1 MPRKLS
7 ELLLSVVKSK
17 KTRRLSAFNEL
28 LDFFA
33 LKGKSN
39 ELVALHNELNLILE
53 ESHQKWPHH
62 DYGEGYFYQSNHNLS
77 IRGLRNTEFRF
88 SFYRLG
94 ELLTKDTRV
103 LDIGCNA
110 GFLSLK
116 MAGYCKHVDAFELN
130 PFLIRIAKK
139 CGQFEGIKNVT
150 FSCSTFEDLPITS
163 SYSMVLSLANHHT
176 FDGNMR
182 PDFRKYMERIRSIME
197 SGGQLIFES
206 HPEEY
211 KDPLLKKHLDSVVDL
226 FKIESEK
233 VVLTKRSIFD
243 TNRLVVWMRAV

>member
-1 MPRKLS
+1 MLP
-7 ELLLSVVKSK
+7 ELLLSVIKSK
-17 KTRRLSAFNEL
+17 RTRRLSASNEL
-28 LDFFA
+28 LDYLA
-33 LKGKSN
+33 LKGKPV
-39 ELVALHNELNLILE
+39 ELTALHNELKLILE
-53 ESHQKWPHH
+53 ESHQQWPHH

-77 IRGLRNTEFRF
+77 IRGLRNTDFRF

-116 MAGYCKHVDAFELN
+116 MAGYCKHVDAFDLN
-130 PFLIRIAKK
+130 PYLIRIAQK
-139 CGQFEGIKNVT
+139 CGQFERIKNVS
-150 FSCSTFEDLPITS
+150 FSCSTFDNFPITS

-182 PDFRKYMERIRSIME
+182 PDFRIYMEKIRNIME
-197 SGGQLIFES
+197 SDGQLIFES
-206 HPEEY
+206 HPNEY
-211 KDPLLKKHLDSVVDL
+211 KYPFLKKNLDSIADL

-233 VVLTKRSIFD
+233 LVLTKQSVFD
-243 TNRLVVWMRAV
+243 TNRLVAWMRAV

>member
-7 ELLLSVVKSK
+7 ELLLSVVTSK
-17 KTRRLSAFNEL
+17 KTKRLSALNEL

-33 LKGKSN
+33 LRGKNN
-39 ELVALHNELNLILE
+39 ELIALHNELKLILE
-53 ESHQKWPHH
+53 ESHQQWPYH
-62 DYGEGYFYQSNHNLS
+62 DYGEGYFYQSNHDLS
-77 IRGLRNTEFRF
+77 IRGLRNTDFRF
-88 SFYRLG
+88 SFYRLE
-94 ELLTKDTRV
+94 ELLTENTRV

-116 MAGYCKHVDAFELN
+116 MARYCKHVDAFDLN

-139 CGQFEGIKNVT
+139 CSQFEGINNVT
-150 FSCSTFEDLPITS
+150 FSCSTFDDFPINS
-163 SYSMVLSLANHHT
+163 SYSMILSLANHHT

-182 PDFRKYMERIRSIME
+182 PDFRKYMERIRKIIE

-206 HPEEY
+206 HPKEY
-211 KDPLLKKHLDSVVDL
+211 KDPLLKKHLDSVADL

-233 VVLTKRSIFD
+233 LVLTRQSIFD
-243 TNRLVVWMRAV
+243 TNRLVVWMSAV